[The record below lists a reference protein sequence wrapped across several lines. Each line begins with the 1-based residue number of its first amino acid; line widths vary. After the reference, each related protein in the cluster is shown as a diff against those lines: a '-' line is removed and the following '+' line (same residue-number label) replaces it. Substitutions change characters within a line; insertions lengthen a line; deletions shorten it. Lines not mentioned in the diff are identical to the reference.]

1 MILLLQDSVTSAD
14 LGEKVDP
21 SDFVPAVGE
30 TFIYNE
36 GLPGEVYYTVTKRLV
51 PTLVRASV
59 KVVRLRVR
67 VAG

>member
-1 MILLLQDSVTSAD
+1 MLLLLQDSVTSEPV
-14 LGEKVDP
+14 GEMETA
-21 SDFVPAVGE
+21 DFVPAVGE

-51 PTLVRASV
+51 PTLVRAGV